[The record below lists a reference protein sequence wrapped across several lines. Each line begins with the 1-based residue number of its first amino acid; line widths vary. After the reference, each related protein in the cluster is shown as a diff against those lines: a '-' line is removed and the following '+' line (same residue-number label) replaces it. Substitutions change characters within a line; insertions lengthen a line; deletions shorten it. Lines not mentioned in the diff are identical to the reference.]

1 MATVNA
7 TNYSIDQTVRVY
19 DQFYK
24 YDANIPAQEYDAV
37 VSYFKSVFTTAD
49 AAENMTTSLFRV
61 ADATNTSAIALLQTF
76 QQNASSAPEV
86 TIMMAYYLNL
96 VRSPSTL
103 LGILA
108 PTTPNYYTA
117 RNVRAWSWPIFVK
130 AFTQ

>member
-117 RNVRAWSWPIFVK
+117 RNVRA
-130 AFTQ
+130 

>member
-7 TNYSIDQTVRVY
+7 INPSVDQTVQIF

-24 YDANIPAQEYDAV
+24 YSANIPAQEYDAV
-37 VSYFKSVFTTAD
+37 LSYFASIFTTRE
-49 AAENMTTSLFRV
+49 AAENMTSSLFRI
-61 ADATNTSAIALLQTF
+61 ADATNTNAIALLQTF
-76 QQNASSAPEV
+76 QQNASSAAEV
-86 TIMMAYYLNL
+86 SIMMAYYLNL

-117 RNVRAWSWPIFVK
+117 RNVRA
-130 AFTQ
+130 